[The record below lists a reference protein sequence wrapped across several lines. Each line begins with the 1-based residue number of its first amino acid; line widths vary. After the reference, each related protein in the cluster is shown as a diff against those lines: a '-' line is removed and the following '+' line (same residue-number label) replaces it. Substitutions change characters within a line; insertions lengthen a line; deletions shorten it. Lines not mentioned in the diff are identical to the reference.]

1 LSFSKLKQIEKA
13 TFKIL
18 LIVLFKIAI
27 MYMSIIKL
35 LLKRIISIANY
46 NNARLL
52 NKIFRSLLITI
63 TIASKV
69 SFYISK
75 IVCEIYWFIQ
85 NKILILT
92 SKLIVIIVNKKH
104 VIKYSWTINFTSQI
118 LLSDLKSIVSI
129 ILNALQILLI
139 YFRSLI
145 SSMQKCVNI
154 EVNISLNSFNKCKI
168 KIMFLLKIYLKA
180 ILNLKYHKQATTIVQ
195 TLSKIFIAKSL

>member
-168 KIMFLLKIYLKA
+168 KIVFLLKIYLKA